1 MTPQRFW
8 MIWVQATPKTNH
20 RHPTYE
26 QARQEADRLAMLPE
40 NYGKNVYILQAV
52 DYRKYDG
59 MPKVDL

>member
-8 MIWVQATPKTNH
+8 MVWVHDTPTTKY

-26 QARQEADRLAMLPE
+26 AARQEADRLAKQPQ